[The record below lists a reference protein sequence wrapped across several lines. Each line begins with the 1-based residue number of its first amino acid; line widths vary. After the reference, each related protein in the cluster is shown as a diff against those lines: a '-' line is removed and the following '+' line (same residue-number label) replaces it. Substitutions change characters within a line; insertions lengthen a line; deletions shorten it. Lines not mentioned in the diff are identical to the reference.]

1 LCIFCERVHILY
13 TFAVIFTTKK
23 EYAGAERSGILSK
36 MYSYPVK
43 IVSKGIDKRAK
54 LKKEQEDE
62 FLHSLILILFLS
74 NFI

>member
-1 LCIFCERVHILY
+1 
-13 TFAVIFTTKK
+13 VIFTTKK

-54 LKKEQEDE
+54 LCYNEKYKENNWMPTLE
-62 FLHSLILILFLS
+62 FSTYYPEEWRC
-74 NFI
+74 